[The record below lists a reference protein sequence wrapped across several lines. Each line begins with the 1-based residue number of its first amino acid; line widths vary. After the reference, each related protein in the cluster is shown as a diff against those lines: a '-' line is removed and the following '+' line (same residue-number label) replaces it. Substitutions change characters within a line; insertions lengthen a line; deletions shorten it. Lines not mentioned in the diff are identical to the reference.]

1 MLLAVPH
8 LASAVGFAFLITPSG
23 WLARLASPWLTGW
36 QRPPDLLT
44 LNDPWGVALTMG
56 LALREAPFLLFAL
69 LAAAGQTDVGRQLRV
84 ARSLGYGPAEAWV
97 KLALPQLFPLLRL
110 PLYAVLAF
118 TLSAVDVALV
128 LGPAAP
134 APLAVELVRL
144 AQRPRPRQAPAGGGR
159 RPAAAGADGRPGG
172 GGTLGRDAGAAWA
185 GRGSR
190 AARRRGSS
198 GRCGP
203 SVPPPPS

>member
-1 MLLAVPH
+1 
-8 LASAVGFAFLITPSG
+8 
-23 WLARLASPWLTGW
+23 
-36 QRPPDLLT
+36 
-44 LNDPWGVALTMG
+44 MG
-56 LALREAPFLLFAL
+56 LAWRRAPSLLFAL
-69 LAAAGQTDVGRQLRV
+69 LAAAGRTDVARQLRV

-144 AQRPRPRQAPAGGGR
+144 ANDPDLGKRL
-159 RPAAAGADGRPGG
+159 PAAAGALLLLAL
-172 GGTLGRDAGAAWA
+172 TVALAA
-185 GRGSR
+185 
-190 AARRRGSS
+190 AARLVETAEI
-198 GRCGP
+198 GRASCRER
-203 SVPPPPS
+203 